1 MYLSRLVLNPR
12 ASAAR
17 HDLANPYGMHAS
29 LCWAFRKPETL
40 PPTEGEGEG
49 WERGKTVHSFLW
61 RLEPPQRRNSAV
73 MLVQSQTEPQWHV
86 LTERTPD
93 YLEQAEFKELSLEH
107 LALGQA
113 LRFRLRA
120 NPTVTKRH
128 DSRPDK
134 QKRVGLYK
142 PDDLLGHWDDADRWV
157 PGWIER
163 QGDTEER
170 KRGFV
175 VRAQDVTLLSTERL
189 HFFKHKGG
197 NPITLQSALFDGYLN
212 ITDLETFKKTLA
224 TGIGKAKGLGFGLLS
239 IARA

>member
-17 HDLANPYGMHAS
+17 RDLANPYGMHAS

-40 PPTEGEGEG
+40 LPTEGEGE
-49 WERGKTVHSFLW
+49 RGRTVHSFLW
-61 RLEPPQRRNSAV
+61 RLESPQRRNSAV
-73 MLVQSQTEPQWHV
+73 VLVQSQIEPRWHV
-86 LTERTPD
+86 LTERNPD
-93 YLEQAEFKELSLEH
+93 YLEQVEFKELSLEH
-107 LALGQA
+107 LVEGQT

-128 DSRPDK
+128 DDRPDK

-142 PDDLLGHWDDADRWV
+142 PDDLLGYRNDADTWV

-175 VRAQDVTLLSTERL
+175 VRAQDVTLLNTERL
-189 HFFKHKGG
+189 RFFKHKGG
-197 NPITLQSALFDGYLN
+197 PPITLQSALFDGYLN
-212 ITDLETFKKTLA
+212 ITDLEAFKETLA
-224 TGIGKAKGLGFGLLS
+224 KGIGKAKGIGFGLLS